1 MKNFFIYSEKGI
13 KINKRSL
20 HRIVASLCNELDLK
34 VFSLEINYV
43 SSETM
48 LGINKKYLNHNYN
61 TDIITF
67 DYSNERNNLDGEI
80 FISIDDALENSKKY
94 HVTLNNEI
102 LRLVTHGILHMT
114 CYDDVTLAKRKRMKN
129 VEDTLVHKLQKMSK
143 GLVKE
148 I

>member
-1 MKNFFIYSEKGI
+1 MKNLFIYTEKGI

-20 HRIVASLCNELDLK
+20 HKIVVLLCNELEIN
-34 VFSLEINYV
+34 VSVLEINFV
-43 SSETM
+43 SSETI

-102 LRLVTHGILHMT
+102 LRLVIHGILHMAG
-114 CYDDVTLAKRKRMKN
+114 YDDVTLAKRKKMKK
-129 VEDTLVHKLQKMSK
+129 VEDVLVQKLQNLSK
-143 GLVKE
+143 GLVEKT
-148 I
+148 

>member
-1 MKNFFIYSEKGI
+1 VKNLFIYNEKEI
-13 KINKRSL
+13 KIKKSL
-20 HRIVASLCNELDLK
+20 LHKIVSSICGELDLNIY
-34 VFSLEINYV
+34 SLEINFV

-67 DYSNERNNLDGEI
+67 DYSNERNNLDGEF
-80 FISIDDALENSKKY
+80 FISINDALENSKKY

-102 LRLVTHGILHMT
+102 LRLVIHGILHMT
-114 CYDDVTLAKRKRMKN
+114 GYDDVTLAKRKRMKK
-129 VEDTLVHKLQKMSK
+129 VEDVMVQKLQKHSK
-143 GLVKE
+143 GLVKK

>member
-1 MKNFFIYSEKGI
+1 MKNLFIYNEKEI
-13 KINKRSL
+13 KIKKSL
-20 HRIVASLCNELDLK
+20 LHKIVSSICGELDLNIY
-34 VFSLEINYV
+34 SLEINFV

-48 LGINKKYLNHNYN
+48 ISINKKYLNHNYS

-80 FISIDDALENSKKY
+80 FISINDASENSKKY

-102 LRLVTHGILHMT
+102 FRLVTHGILHMT
-114 CYDDVTLAKRKRMKN
+114 GYDDITLAKRKKMKK
-129 VEDTLVHKLQKMSK
+129 VEDTLVQKIQKLSK
-143 GLVKE
+143 GLVKK

>member
-1 MKNFFIYSEKGI
+1 MKNLFIYTEKGI

-20 HRIVASLCNELDLK
+20 HRIVVSLCNELDLK
-34 VFSLEINYV
+34 ISSLEINFV
-43 SSETM
+43 STEAM
-48 LGINKKYLNHNYN
+48 LKLNKKYLNHNYN

-80 FISIDDALENSKKY
+80 FISINDAAENSKKY

-114 CYDDVTLAKRKRMKN
+114 CYDDVTLAKRKRMKK
-129 VEDTLVHKLQKMSK
+129 VEDTLVHKLQKLSK

>member
-1 MKNFFIYSEKGI
+1 VKNLFIYTEKGI

-20 HRIVASLCNELDLK
+20 HKIVVLLCNELEIN
-34 VFSLEINYV
+34 VSVLEINFV
-43 SSETM
+43 SSETI

-102 LRLVTHGILHMT
+102 LRLVIHGILHMAG
-114 CYDDVTLAKRKRMKN
+114 YDDVTLAKRKKMKK
-129 VEDTLVHKLQKMSK
+129 VEDVLVQKLQNLSK
-143 GLVKE
+143 GLVEKT
-148 I
+148 

>member
-1 MKNFFIYSEKGI
+1 VKNLFIYNEKEI
-13 KINKRSL
+13 KIKKSL
-20 HRIVASLCNELDLK
+20 LHKIVSSICGELDLNIY
-34 VFSLEINYV
+34 SLEINFV

-48 LGINKKYLNHNYN
+48 ISINKKYLNHNYS

-80 FISIDDALENSKKY
+80 FISINDASENSKKY

-102 LRLVTHGILHMT
+102 FRLVTHGILHMT
-114 CYDDVTLAKRKRMKN
+114 GYDDITLAKRKKMKK
-129 VEDTLVHKLQKMSK
+129 VEDTLVQKIQKLSK
-143 GLVKE
+143 GLVKK

>member
-1 MKNFFIYSEKGI
+1 MKNLFIYTEKGI
-13 KINKRSL
+13 KTQKSL
-20 HRIVASLCNELDLK
+20 LHKIVASICSDVDLNIL
-34 VFSLEINYV
+34 SLEINFV

-94 HVTLNNEI
+94 HVSLNNEI
-102 LRLVTHGILHMT
+102 LRLVIHGILHMT
-114 CYDDVTLAKRKRMKN
+114 GYDDVTSAKRKRMKK
-129 VEDTLVHKLQKMSK
+129 VEDVLVQKLQNLSK
-143 GLVKE
+143 GLVEKT
-148 I
+148 

>member
-1 MKNFFIYSEKGI
+1 MKNLFIYNEKGI
-13 KINKRSL
+13 KTNKRSL
-20 HRIVASLCNELDLK
+20 HRMVASLCNELDFK
-34 VFSLEINYV
+34 VISLEINFV

-102 LRLVTHGILHMT
+102 LRLVIHGILHMT
-114 CYDDVTLAKRKRMKN
+114 GYDDVTLTKRKSMEK
-129 VEDTLVHKLQKMSK
+129 VEDVLVQKLQKLSK
-143 GLVKE
+143 GLVKKT
-148 I
+148 

>member
-1 MKNFFIYSEKGI
+1 MKNLFIYTEKGI

-20 HRIVASLCNELDLK
+20 HRIVVLLCNELEIN
-34 VFSLEINYV
+34 VSVLEINFV
-43 SSETM
+43 PSETI

-102 LRLVTHGILHMT
+102 LRLVIHGILHMAG
-114 CYDDVTLAKRKRMKN
+114 YDDVTLAKRKKMKK
-129 VEDTLVHKLQKMSK
+129 VEDVLVQKLQNLSK
-143 GLVKE
+143 GLVEKT
-148 I
+148 

>member
-102 LRLVTHGILHMT
+102 LRLVTHGI
-114 CYDDVTLAKRKRMKN
+114 
-129 VEDTLVHKLQKMSK
+129 
-143 GLVKE
+143 
-148 I
+148 